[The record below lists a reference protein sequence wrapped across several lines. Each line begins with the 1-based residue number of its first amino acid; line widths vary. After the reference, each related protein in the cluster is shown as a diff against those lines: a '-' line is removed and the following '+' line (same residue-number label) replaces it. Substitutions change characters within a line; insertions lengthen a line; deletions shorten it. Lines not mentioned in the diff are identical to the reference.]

1 MEKLIDEK
9 QGIFNWC
16 LAGLLRL
23 MQNKFE
29 FSRSERALENIETLK
44 REDTNIL
51 NVMNDTGYLTY
62 GEKCMIHVSELLNV
76 CLLWCKDNALVLFS
90 DRMFT
95 MYIKEN

>member
-1 MEKLIDEK
+1 
-9 QGIFNWC
+9 
-16 LAGLLRL
+16 

-29 FSRSERALENIETLK
+29 LSRSERALENIETLK